1 MISPEKTEAMT
12 LNIPKPLPVQV
23 NGEEWPEEFT
33 YLGNTF
39 RCDGGAG
46 NDVKNRLSKATNA
59 FRILNNF
66 WRSQQ

>member
-1 MISPEKTEAMT
+1 MT

-23 NGEEWPEEFT
+23 NGEELPTPEEFT
-33 YLGNTF
+33 YLGITF

-46 NDVKNRLSKATNA
+46 NDVKNRLSKAINA